1 MDFAALGGNLLGEV
15 TVKVKGTTD
24 GLEHGEADSV
34 ELGVVGDLKTTAD
47 GHEHWHVELGQIG
60 VGNERQSTTNHGKV
74 WCADGRNLVAV
85 ESEGTVQ
92 FGERWDGDGG
102 DVADGHVVCPD
113 EVWESGADVPAVG
126 LEGEGLG
133 DVAKL
138 HVNLVKIVV
147 VGDEHLVDLLQ
158 VDTVQ
163 AVKLSVLDGD
173 GRSEL
178 NTLSA
183 ERKGLQSVEDVP
195 VNGSN
200 IGEDWEVE
208 VGEDGQALQA
218 EGVGNGLESRAR
230 KGGHAGDVVG
240 DQATLDLLDTVESDV
255 VGGASGNGNATGE
268 GSAAGESRCITGV
281 LDGSGGSAARS
292 GFERSVVVL
301 LALCF
306 WRCDLTCCTAKS
318 SESWN
323 EVLDSGHVDCEMRC

>member
-1 MDFAALGGNLLGEV
+1 
-15 TVKVKGTTD
+15 
-24 GLEHGEADSV
+24 
-34 ELGVVGDLKTTAD
+34 
-47 GHEHWHVELGQIG
+47 
-60 VGNERQSTTNHGKV
+60 
-74 WCADGRNLVAV
+74 
-85 ESEGTVQ
+85 
-92 FGERWDGDGG
+92 
-102 DVADGHVVCPD
+102 
-113 EVWESGADVPAVG
+113 
-126 LEGEGLG
+126 
-133 DVAKL
+133 L

-147 VGDEHLVDLLQ
+147 VGNEHLVDLLQ

-178 NTLSA
+178 NTLST

-195 VNGSN
+195 VNGGN

-218 EGVGNGLESRAR
+218 ERVGDGLESRAR

-268 GSAAGESRCITGV
+268 SSAAGKSRGITGV

-292 GFERSVVVL
+292 GFERSVIIL
-301 LALCF
+301 LALF
-306 WRCDLTCCTAKS
+306 HGR
-318 SESWN
+318 
-323 EVLDSGHVDCEMRC
+323 